1 MRTIL
6 AILCCTLTVTA
17 ADAAT
22 VKPKPVHVAQTV
34 GKAPPTP
41 TPAPVAK
48 KTISQTA
55 AAANPLSVL
64 QGLAQF
70 TITDLQAALAD
81 ANAQTPPDTTA
92 AMCYT
97 ELLTVLNGNSSLN
110 LLPTELGA
118 FEILQK
124 ARDLQSLTANL
135 QSNNGPLSMLN
146 VACAPLVI
154 SVQNTLIQLGILG
167 GVVIK

>member
-6 AILCCTLTVTA
+6 AILCCTFAVTA

-22 VKPKPVHVAQTV
+22 VKPKPVHVAQAV

-41 TPAPVAK
+41 APAAK
-48 KTISQTA
+48 KAISQTA

>member
-1 MRTIL
+1 MRTML
-6 AILCCTLTVTA
+6 AILCCTFAVTA

-22 VKPKPVHVAQTV
+22 VKPKPAHVAQTI

-41 TPAPVAK
+41 APAAK
-48 KTISQTA
+48 KAISQTA

-70 TITDLQAALAD
+70 TITDLTAALAD

>member
-6 AILCCTLTVTA
+6 AILCCTFAVTA

-22 VKPKPVHVAQTV
+22 VKPKPLHVAQTI

-41 TPAPVAK
+41 APATK
-48 KTISQTA
+48 KAISQTA
-55 AAANPLSVL
+55 AAANPLAVL